1 MRNTTRKKRTP
12 VKVFSSP
19 AVKKALDEVID
30 VFHQETGVGVQA
42 VFEPTSQL
50 LRRIEAGESFDVMVA
65 VSSSFTSLG
74 PLVDGSTLTPVA
86 RAGIGVAVNHN
97 APSPDIST
105 AESFIRTIRS
115 AKSVAYSGTGAS
127 GAYFVALM
135 EKLGISEEV
144 GSHATVVHK
153 GYVAEAVVDGSADIA
168 IQQLS
173 ELLFVPQAHI
183 VGPLPAE
190 LQHYTEFSAAVGA
203 KTPTPAEAESFVS
216 FLASPAAQ
224 AKYLETMLELPTA
237 PAT

>member
-1 MRNTTRKKRTP
+1 
-12 VKVFSSP
+12 
-19 AVKKALDEVID
+19 
-30 VFHQETGVGVQA
+30 
-42 VFEPTSQL
+42 
-50 LRRIEAGESFDVMVA
+50 
-65 VSSSFTSLG
+65 
-74 PLVDGSTLTPVA
+74 
-86 RAGIGVAVNHN
+86 
-97 APSPDIST
+97 
-105 AESFIRTIRS
+105 
-115 AKSVAYSGTGAS
+115 
-127 GAYFVALM
+127 M
-135 EKLGISEEV
+135 EKLGIIEEV

-173 ELLFVPQAHI
+173 ELLFVPRAHI